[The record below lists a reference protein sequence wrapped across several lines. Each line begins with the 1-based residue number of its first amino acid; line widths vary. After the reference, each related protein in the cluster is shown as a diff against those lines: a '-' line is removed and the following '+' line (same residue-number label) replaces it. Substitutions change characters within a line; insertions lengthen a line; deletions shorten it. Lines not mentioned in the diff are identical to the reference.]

1 MPAAK
6 RMALESTPAP
16 SWADSLRSPPPRGV
30 ARGMPGGVEVC
41 AQDLPREPTRL
52 VPSVGSVTG
61 LSREI
66 LCNDLSSPLQ
76 AGVGGDWGRRRPG
89 LGPTGGGGRE
99 MGAKILVIDD
109 SMLIR
114 SQVSK
119 ALTAAGFSVIEA
131 IDGVDGLQ
139 KLADAPDTRL
149 VVCDV
154 NMPRMSGMDFLE
166 RVQARGDVSVLM
178 LTSEGQSDLIKK
190 AKALGAKAWIIKPFK
205 PELLVAAAKKLTA

>member
-1 MPAAK
+1 
-6 RMALESTPAP
+6 MAT
-16 SWADSLRSPPPRGV
+16 
-30 ARGMPGGVEVC
+30 
-41 AQDLPREPTRL
+41 
-52 VPSVGSVTG
+52 
-61 LSREI
+61 
-66 LCNDLSSPLQ
+66 
-76 AGVGGDWGRRRPG
+76 GVGDDRG
-89 LGPTGGGGRE
+89 LGPTSGGGRE
-99 MGAKILVIDD
+99 MSAKILVIDD

-166 RVQARGDVSVLM
+166 RVQPKGGVPVLM
-178 LTSEGQSDLIKK
+178 LTSEASRISSRRRRGWAPRPGSSNPSSPSSSLPQSRS
-190 AKALGAKAWIIKPFK
+190 
-205 PELLVAAAKKLTA
+205 